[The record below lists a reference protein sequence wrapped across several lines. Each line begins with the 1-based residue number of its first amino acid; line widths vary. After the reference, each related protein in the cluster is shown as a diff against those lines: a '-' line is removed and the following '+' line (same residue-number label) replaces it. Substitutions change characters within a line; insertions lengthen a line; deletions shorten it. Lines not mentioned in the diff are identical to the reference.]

1 MLGGGG
7 FTGGVYEIG
16 ALRALDLLAVNRTVN
31 QFDVYVGTSAGSF
44 VASLVANGVTPEEMM
59 RVVNQQVPTPFRDVD
74 RGHAD
79 APERARVRPERRA
92 AAAAD
97 PRPGPQLPRP
107 DPLGSLIDLAVGLA
121 EALPSGLYDGRGI
134 QEYLETVLGD
144 PDRVNDFRLLE
155 NELYLT
161 ATDLDTCERIV
172 LGGPEWDDVPIS
184 RAVAASTALPMV
196 YKPVEIKGRHLV
208 DGGLRS
214 TTNVDIAVE
223 RGAKFVI
230 VVNPLVPYVNDFQ
243 KVIPTM
249 LGSRVR
255 RVADMGFPQ
264 IGYQAFKLLAHQRLH
279 EAVSHWKEKYPG
291 VDIILIEPDPNDELM
306 FETNILNFTRRVEIA
321 RHGFES
327 VTLKLAADYDELK
340 AVCAKHGIEI
350 SATRVRKVVQKFAKE
365 RERRRPG
372 AASSSRPR
380 ARCCGSPRR
389 LGALGPSS
397 AFSSARTADPW
408 PARRARWPHVVVR
421 AERAAGG
428 HDHALACAGGR
439 PAASPSIA
447 ARAEPEEVR
456 LARSR
461 PPQVAQRLRAAVRAR
476 ATRRRGGA
484 RSRRRRACSAC
495 STAAWVSAFT
505 PSTGATCRRR
515 SRVRAHR
522 VAGAQA
528 RQPVDLREGA
538 HHQQAREG
546 VDQAQARVDVLG
558 VLEVHERLVQQ
569 HVHVLGQHRQQA
581 PQPRRRAGSGRSGR
595 WGCRSRARACGR

>member
-1 MLGGGG
+1 MGEVVRLEKPSQQNRKTAAKPKRRRPRRSRTALVLGGGG

-44 VASLVANGVTPEEMM
+44 VASAIANGVTPEEMM
-59 RVVNQQVPTPFRDVD
+59 RVVNQQVPTPFKDVD
-74 RGHAD
+74 RSTLMRPNALEFAQATALMPLKLLGL
-79 APERARVRPERRA
+79 ARTF
-92 AAAAD
+92 
-97 PRPGPQLPRP
+97 
-107 DPLGSLIDLAVGLA
+107 LGQIRSTSVIDLAVGVA

-134 QEYLETVLGD
+134 EEYLESVLGD

-155 NELYLT
+155 NELFLT

-214 TTNVDIAVE
+214 TTNVDLAVE
-223 RGAKFVI
+223 AGAKVVL

-279 EAVSHWKEKYPG
+279 EAVGHWKEKYPG

-327 VTLKLAADYDELK
+327 VTLKLAEDYDQLK
-340 AVCAKHGIEI
+340 ATCAKHGIDI
-350 SATRVRKVVQKFAKE
+350 SATRVRKVVKKFDEE
-365 RERRRPG
+365 REK
-372 AASSSRPR
+372 
-380 ARCCGSPRR
+380 
-389 LGALGPSS
+389 
-397 AFSSARTADPW
+397 
-408 PARRARWPHVVVR
+408 
-421 AERAAGG
+421 
-428 HDHALACAGGR
+428 
-439 PAASPSIA
+439 
-447 ARAEPEEVR
+447 
-456 LARSR
+456 
-461 PPQVAQRLRAAVRAR
+461 
-476 ATRRRGGA
+476 
-484 RSRRRRACSAC
+484 
-495 STAAWVSAFT
+495 TAAWRRILEQT
-505 PSTGATCRRR
+505 TGALL
-515 SRVRAHR
+515 
-522 VAGAQA
+522 
-528 RQPVDLREGA
+528 RQS
-538 HHQQAREG
+538 
-546 VDQAQARVDVLG
+546 DQA
-558 VLEVHERLVQQ
+558 
-569 HVHVLGQHRQQA
+569 
-581 PQPRRRAGSGRSGR
+581 
-595 WGCRSRARACGR
+595 